1 MEKKWISIDWFF
13 RAVYT
18 GIAKTEDFIL
28 VNLTKTD
35 KEKKEL
41 LKMMTIDVMSAEKR
55 LQSQIEHFIEK

>member
-18 GIAKTEDFIL
+18 GIVKTEEFTL